1 MTKTT
6 FAGTNNPFTGT
17 AIKTTERTP
26 ERKKRPCKT
35 VDIHSLQI
43 VDDPVQVNRATVSA
57 KYGEL
62 FSKMKPGQAIKCQPD
77 EAGKIGHALNTWLKK
92 RGIPG
97 NVKTCR
103 RYEADGLGRVWLLAP
118 TKGKKGGAA

>member
-1 MTKTT
+1 MTTQAKTT
-6 FAGTNNPFTGT
+6 WANGKNPLQ
-17 AIKTTERTP
+17 P
-26 ERKKRPCKT
+26 KRPFKA
-35 VDIHSLQI
+35 VDINSLQI
-43 VDDPVQVNRATVSA
+43 VDDPVQINRAAVSA

-62 FSKMKPGQAIKCQPD
+62 FAKMKPGQAIKCQPD

-92 RGIPG
+92 NGKAG

-118 TKGKKGGAA
+118 EKKGGRK